1 MTAALAAV
9 PSAQIIEG
17 FDDQAPGSWG
27 EYTLDSVFV
36 RNEIRSIS
44 DVIRRIDSKRYILDP
59 DFQRDFVWPEDKQ
72 SKLIESC
79 IMRIPLPVFYLAEAK
94 DGRVIVVDGLQ
105 RLTTFHR
112 YVKGHFKLKG
122 LTEIQSDDDSHPLE
136 GKKFSALSIDLQER
150 ILDTQLITYI
160 LDAKAPERARLD
172 IFERV
177 NSGVPL
183 TRQQMR
189 NALYTGQSTV
199 WLKQASDSALFKLA
213 TGDSLD
219 RKTMRDREAINRFC
233 SFYLLGWRSYKSG
246 DMEGFLGTGLEKMNG
261 STPAELSQWRTA
273 FSESM
278 RTNRAFFGDHA
289 FRKSLGSL
297 DPDGR
302 RNVLNIALFDVCSV
316 MFATYNKEFV
326 EDGSAGKN
334 VKLAFRMLLSDDR
347 FTKAITYSTN
357 STQAVTTRFSLTEKV
372 LDECFGL

>member
-1 MTAALAAV
+1 MTAMLGAV
-9 PSAQIIEG
+9 ATAPTIEG
-17 FDDQAPGSWG
+17 LDDQTPGSWG

-36 RNEIRSIS
+36 RNEIRSVS
-44 DVIRRIDSKRYILDP
+44 DVIRRIDNKRYVLDP

-94 DGRVIVVDGLQ
+94 DGRIIVVDGLQ

-112 YVKGHFKLKG
+112 YVKGHFRLKG
-122 LTEIQSDDDSHPLE
+122 LTEIQSDEESHPLE
-136 GKKFSALSIDLQER
+136 GKKFSALAIDLQER

-189 NALYTGQSTV
+189 NALYTGPATL

-213 TGDSLD
+213 TGDSLE

-233 SFYLLGWRSYKSG
+233 SFYLLGWNSYKSG
-246 DMEGFLGTGLEKMNG
+246 DMEAFLGSGLEKMND
-261 STPAELSQWRTA
+261 SSPAELAQLRST

-278 RTNRAFFGDHA
+278 RANRALFGDHA
-289 FRKSLGSL
+289 FRKSLSTL

-316 MFATYNKEFV
+316 MLAKHYKELLNDSRI
-326 EDGSAGKN
+326 EKN
-334 VKLAFRMLLSDDR
+334 VKLAFQMLLSDDR
-347 FTKAITYSTN
+347 FARSITYSTN
-357 STQAVTTRFSLTEKV
+357 STQAVATRFGLAEKV
-372 LDECFGL
+372 LKECFS